1 METARRCAER
11 LGPLVEYYEDPV
23 DGLEAM
29 SELHRRSGLRLA
41 TNMVVMDFAQ
51 LRRSLELNSVQVV
64 LSDHHYW
71 GGLRDSQAL
80 AAMCRTFDLGV
91 SMHSNSHLGISL
103 MAMAHLA
110 AATPNL
116 SYDCDTHYPWIE
128 EADEVIV
135 GGKVPI
141 KGGCV
146 CVTDAP
152 GLGVTIDQAR
162 LARAH
167 ETFRRI
173 PIRKRNDEAQMR
185 KYDPAFDGRKSR
197 F

>member
-1 METARRCAER
+1 
-11 LGPLVEYYEDPV
+11 
-23 DGLEAM
+23 
-29 SELHRRSGLRLA
+29 
-41 TNMVVMDFAQ
+41 MVVTAFEH
-51 LRRSLELNSVQVV
+51 LRQSVAIDAVQIV

-80 AAMCRTFDLGV
+80 GAMCRTFGLGL

-116 SYDCDTHYPWIE
+116 TYACDTHYPWVE
-128 EADEVIV
+128 EEDEVIAGGKLPIV
-135 GGKVPI
+135 GGH
-141 KGGCV
+141 
-146 CVTDAP
+146 VTVGDAP
-152 GLGVTIDQAR
+152 GLGLSIDPER

-167 ETFRRI
+167 ATFRRI
-173 PIRKRNDEAQMR
+173 AIRTRDDTGQMR
-185 KYDPAFDGRKSR
+185 KYDPHFSPVKPR